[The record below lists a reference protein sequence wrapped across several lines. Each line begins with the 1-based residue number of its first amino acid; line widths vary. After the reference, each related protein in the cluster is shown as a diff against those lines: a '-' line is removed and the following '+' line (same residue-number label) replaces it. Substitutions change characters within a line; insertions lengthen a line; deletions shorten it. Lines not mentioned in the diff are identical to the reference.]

1 MSTSFLPSIFQT
13 HLDNIKAW
21 TNASTFLSDDTLKD
35 HKISTNKSARRT
47 EIIADLNKTI
57 NQMFIF
63 SEPTVPVPTDLKAI
77 HFNECA
83 SIPLDSEGAGFDNKT
98 FIRRLLEIPHSVYSI
113 HSDGLGDAIDP
124 SDIITFEH
132 LYSFPPSTTKPL
144 DPLFEV
150 ATSLAAL
157 PTYFLLTRTGELIL
171 HVPERRRDCTPNS
184 FPSHT
189 SPLTTIVQPS
199 TPPPPATI
207 APTSDPALSAVLSF
221 MRDLEAD
228 RLRATALQIEANKAT
243 THAFG
248 AAISTVAR
256 SGVPTATKEL
266 ARQIFDQQHLWDD
279 ARQAEFIATFAP
291 TFTPGGS
298 LAEFTV
304 AFSLTTS
311 EQLCHTCT
319 TRLSDHTFEFPT
331 LSKKQA
337 FSIITFD
344 FDPLTGV
351 TLDTLLPSPKGSP
364 STITSIELLALA
376 LRNLTKVWHSKLGSR
391 LASYIPNMLFG
402 WADIVP
408 QNIVEWPRLVRCIGT
423 QLTALRAIPPTGS
436 YPTTAIEALLRAS
449 RSNPF
454 IDEMCSQC
462 FTMQVRNLSLP
473 PQNPL
478 PTRLAKLTKPLPRP
492 TTARNSTSRPPPS
505 APTTVKEV
513 YATAPRPAVRSTNPC
528 SNWILGRP
536 GCTGTTCNFYKK
548 GDHSFGS
555 TWTTAESDLYR
566 AHITLHGHLFK

>member
-1 MSTSFLPSIFQT
+1 MSTSFPSPFQT
-13 HLDNIKAW
+13 HLTNIEPW
-21 TNASTFLSDDTLKD
+21 TNAPTFLTDDILKD
-35 HKISTNKSARRT
+35 HKITTTKPVRRN
-47 EIIADLNKTI
+47 EIVADLKTSLHI
-57 NQMFIF
+57 IFIQ
-63 SEPTVPVPTDLKAI
+63 PTVPVPTSELKAVFF
-77 HFNECA
+77 HEYV
-83 SIPLDSEGAGFDNKT
+83 SIPLDPEGAGFDQLVFTDSLANV
-98 FIRRLLEIPHSVYSI
+98 PHSIYSVK
-113 HSDGLGDAIDP
+113 SDGTGDAIHH
-124 SDIITFEH
+124 SDH
-132 LYSFPPSTTKPL
+132 LNFVHDYSFPPSSTATLNPL
-144 DPLFEV
+144 SEV
-150 ATSLAAL
+150 GSYL
-157 PTYFLLTRTGELIL
+157 PTLPNYFLLTKSGELIL
-171 HVPERRRDCTPNS
+171 HVPERCRSYSPTTISSP
-184 FPSHT
+184 T
-189 SPLTTIVQPS
+189 SPLTAIVPPP
-199 TPPPPATI
+199 TPPPPTTI

-228 RLRATALQIEANKAT
+228 RLRATALQMEANKAT
-243 THAFG
+243 TQAFG

-436 YPTTAIEALLRAS
+436 YPTTAIEALLCAS
-449 RSNPF
+449 RSNPI
-454 IDEMCSQC
+454 IDEMCGQC
-462 FTMQVRNLSLP
+462 FTMLVRNLSLP

-505 APTTVKEV
+505 TPTTVKEV